1 MEGPELA
8 FYTRPMI
15 YIVEHQHWLGPPPPL
30 LLLPKEQY
38 IFFILPINNFF
49 VVVFK

>member
-8 FYTRPMI
+8 FYTTPMI
-15 YIVEHQHWLGPPPPL
+15 YIVEHQHWLGPPP

>member
-15 YIVEHQHWLGPPPPL
+15 YIVEHQHWLGPPPL